1 MRAWTDNKVRQ
12 KKIEAEDLVLL
23 RSSHTEAYGKLEPKW
38 IGPFLVTA
46 MTRPGLFHLA
56 KPKGRV
62 LEHSWNADNHPHFY
76 I

>member
-1 MRAWTDNKVRQ
+1 M
-12 KKIEAEDLVLL
+12 
-23 RSSHTEAYGKLEPKW
+23 EAYGKLEPKW